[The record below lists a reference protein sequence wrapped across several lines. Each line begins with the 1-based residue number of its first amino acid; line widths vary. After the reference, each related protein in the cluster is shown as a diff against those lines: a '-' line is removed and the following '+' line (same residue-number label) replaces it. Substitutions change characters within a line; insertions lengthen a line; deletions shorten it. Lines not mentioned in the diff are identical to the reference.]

1 MRILKI
7 RFENINSLRGTHEI
21 DFENHPAFRNA
32 PLFAIVGPT
41 GAGKTTLL
49 DVITLTLYN
58 RVPRL
63 GKLSTD
69 FIETT
74 GALLTRDAG
83 HACAEVTFHCGAGTF
98 RAKWELTKVPVRR
111 GERKGTFD
119 LKESLELSDL
129 DGTILTSKKTEV
141 LDEIKKRIGLDYEQ
155 FVKAIL
161 LSQGD
166 FAAFL
171 KASARERGDLLER
184 ITGTEIYRT
193 IGRRAFE
200 IWNDEKGRELNRE
213 REKLAHLT
221 LLSDEDVT
229 VYETKVTELTTL
241 RAACEQRRTQLDSR
255 KLRKERLLEL
265 RNQLLELVEVRQ
277 PRVRAAREQF
287 EQTDLPRLTRH
298 ELLVQRAHDLA
309 DYQSLTRSLAKLRT
323 DAAQRRAEQQTASQN
338 QKTLLTE
345 LAAFVREPALTAE
358 SAALSL
364 HAFRATVSRLHAE
377 FTEASTQA
385 KTASEQVE
393 FWLEKLPDGPLKTAW
408 KRQEVE
414 ECLSQSRAR
423 WQSNQQQ
430 VADLRKLENV
440 SETDEVRA
448 LRQET
453 DLRKAL
459 LTELRARVEA
469 FDSLRRRLNGP
480 DGYETQLAQQRAQFQ
495 QNGPL
500 VEAAQRAVETAER
513 AALAALEA
521 KISHL
526 KATAIPRLRSEL
538 REGDP
543 CAVCGSTH
551 HPARHAATDAD
562 LAAAQAYLDQLDQ
575 IEAAIEQREREVKAA
590 ETRLKQAEA
599 VSKSLESRTAVLES
613 EQRKALGELDEI
625 KQSVGGLK
633 EQLGLERV
641 GKTEEVLAW
650 LRATTERTFRLQEL
664 EALQAEAEA
673 LRQFGQAL
681 KSAAGYLERQRQRT
695 EDLRSVY
702 PHDVTRQLAADCD
715 RFLQRLSQKSH
726 NPDQYADE
734 VRQAEEVLATQ
745 ESAFRHLETTLLP
758 ALRAQGF
765 ETIDAALQTQLSP
778 AEYET
783 LSRRREQVLREE
795 SMIQTQ
801 IEQVKAEADEK
812 LREDDPDETLDS
824 LKAQLRDL
832 LEEEKQHSEEIG
844 SLRKVLEQ
852 NATNQLRH
860 AQKLNEIAAME
871 QSTRKWQ
878 LLSAAIGDRQG
889 KNFNEFAQRL
899 TLMHLIR
906 SANSRLK
913 NLSDR
918 YLLLPPEAE
927 EENLWVLDRHFDERR
942 AVATL
947 SGGETFLV
955 SLALALGLSDLV
967 SRNVKLE
974 SLFIDEGFG
983 TLDPLTLDIAL
994 NTLERLQAESDKTIG
1009 IISHVEALK
1018 ERIPTQIRLK
1028 KGANGYSQLEI
1039 VG

>member
-21 DFENHPAFRNA
+21 DFSGHPAFRNA
-32 PLFAIVGPT
+32 SLFAIVGPT

-83 HACAEVTFHCGAGTF
+83 HACSEVTFRCMAGTF

-119 LKESLELSDL
+119 LKEALELSDL

-141 LDEIKKRIGLDYEQ
+141 LEEIKKRVGLDYEQ

-171 KASARERGDLLER
+171 KATAKERGDLLER

-200 IWNDEKGRELNRE
+200 IWNDEKGRELTRE
-213 REKLAHLT
+213 REKLSHLT
-221 LLSDEDVT
+221 LLSEEDVT
-229 VYETKVTELTTL
+229 AAEARVAELTTL
-241 RAACEQRRTQLDSR
+241 RTACEQRRGELDVR
-255 KLRKERLLEL
+255 RLRKERLLEL
-265 RNQLLELVEVRQ
+265 RNQLHELIDVRL
-277 PRVRAAREQF
+277 PRVRANREQF
-287 EQTDLPRLTRH
+287 EQHDLPRLTRH
-298 ELLVQRAHDLA
+298 ETLVQRAHDLA

-323 DAAQRRAEQQTASQN
+323 DAAQRRAEQQTAAQN

-358 SAALSL
+358 AAALSL
-364 HAFRATVSRLHAE
+364 NAFRATVSRLHAE

-385 KTASEQVE
+385 KAASEQVE

-408 KRQEVE
+408 KRQEVDD
-414 ECLSQSRAR
+414 CLSQSRAR
-423 WQSNQQQ
+423 WTSNQQQ
-430 VADLRKLENV
+430 VSDLRKLEGIA
-440 SETDEVRA
+440 ETDNVRA

-453 DLRKAL
+453 ELRKAL

-469 FDSLRRRLNGP
+469 FEALRRRLAGP
-480 DGYETQLAQQRAQFQ
+480 DGYETQLAQQREQLQ
-495 QNGPL
+495 KNGPV

-538 REGDP
+538 QPGDP

-551 HPARHAATDAD
+551 HPAYHAATDAD
-562 LAAAQAYLDQLDQ
+562 FAAAQAYLDQLAQ
-575 IEAAIEQREREVKAA
+575 IETDIERREREVKQAA
-590 ETRLKQAEA
+590 ANLKGTEA
-599 VSKSLESRTAVLES
+599 VSKSLESRIGVLEA
-613 EQRKALGELDEI
+613 EQQKALGELDEI

-641 GKTEEVLAW
+641 GKAEEVLGW
-650 LRATTERTFRLQEL
+650 LRAATERTIRLQEL
-664 EALQAEAEA
+664 EALQGETEA
-673 LRQFGQAL
+673 LRQFGVAL
-681 KSAAGYLERQRQRT
+681 RSAAEYLTRQRERA

-702 PHDVTRQLAADCD
+702 PHDVKQQLATDCD
-715 RFLQRLSQKSH
+715 RFLQRLSQKTH
-726 NPDQYADE
+726 NPDQYAED
-734 VRQAEEVLATQ
+734 VRQAEEALATQ
-745 ESAFRHLETTLLP
+745 ETAFRHLETTLLP
-758 ALRAQGF
+758 ALHAQGF
-765 ETIDAALQTQLSP
+765 DTIEVALQTQLQS

-783 LSRRREQVLREE
+783 LSRRREGVFREE
-795 SMIQTQ
+795 SMVQSQ
-801 IEQVKAEADEK
+801 IEQLKTEADEK
-812 LREDDPDETLDS
+812 LREDNPDETLDS

-832 LEEEKQHSEEIG
+832 ADEEKGHSEDIG

-852 NATNQLRH
+852 NATNQVRH
-860 AQKLNEIAAME
+860 AQKLTEIATME
-871 QSTRKWQ
+871 EATRKWR
-878 LLSAAIGDRQG
+878 LLSEAIGDRQG

-899 TLMHLIR
+899 TLVHLIR

-913 NLSDR
+913 SLSER
-918 YLLLPPEAE
+918 YLLLPPEPD

-983 TLDPLTLDIAL
+983 TLDPLTLDVAL

>member
-21 DFENHPAFRNA
+21 DFGTHPAFRNSS
-32 PLFAIVGPT
+32 LFAIVGPT

-74 GALLTRDAG
+74 GALLTRDAA
-83 HACAEVTFHCGAGTF
+83 HACSEVTFRCMAGTF

-119 LKESLELSDL
+119 LKESLELAQL

-141 LDEIKKRIGLDYEQ
+141 LEEIKKRIGLDYEQ

-171 KASARERGDLLER
+171 RATARERGDLLER

-193 IGRRAFE
+193 IGKRAFE
-200 IWNDEKGRELNRE
+200 IWHDEKGRDLARE
-213 REKLAHLT
+213 KEKLAHLT
-221 LLSDEDVT
+221 LLSEEEV
-229 VYETKVTELTTL
+229 VAAETRVTELTQL
-241 RAACEQRRTQLDSR
+241 RADCEVRRTELDTR
-255 KLRKERLLEL
+255 RQRKERLLEL
-265 RNQLLELVEVRQ
+265 RTQLQELMDVRL

-287 EQTDLPRLTRH
+287 EQHDLPRLTRH
-298 ELLVQRAHDLA
+298 ETLVQRAHELA
-309 DYQSLTRSLAKLRT
+309 DYQSLTRTLTKLRT
-323 DAAQRRAEQQTASQN
+323 DVAQRRAEQQSARQN
-338 QKTLLTE
+338 QQQLLTE

-364 HAFRATVSRLHAE
+364 NAFRSTVSRLFAE
-377 FTEASTQA
+377 YTEASTQA
-385 KTASEQVE
+385 KEASKQVE
-393 FWLEKLPDGPLKTAW
+393 FWLDKLPAGPLKTAW
-408 KRQEVE
+408 QQQRVE
-414 ECLSQSRAR
+414 ECLTQSRAR
-423 WQSNQQQ
+423 WASNQQQ
-430 VADLRKLENV
+430 VSDLRQREGV
-440 SETDEVRA
+440 RETDDVRV

-453 DLRKAL
+453 DFRKTL

-469 FDSLRRRLNGP
+469 FESLRRRLTGP
-480 DGYETQLAQQRAQFQ
+480 EGYETQLAQQREQWQ
-495 QNGPL
+495 RNQPL
-500 VEAAQRAVETAER
+500 VVAAQRTVEVAER
-513 AALAALEA
+513 AALTALEA

-526 KATAIPRLRSEL
+526 KASAIPRLRGEL
-538 REGDP
+538 RAGEP

-551 HPARHAATDAD
+551 HPAHHAATEAD
-562 LAAAQAYLDQLDQ
+562 LAAAQAYLDQLTQ
-575 IEAAIEQREREVKAA
+575 IEVDIDRREREVKGAEAA
-590 ETRLKQAEA
+590 LKQAEA
-599 VSKSLESRTAVLES
+599 TSKALESRTAVLET
-613 EQRKALGELDEI
+613 ERQKAGAELDEI
-625 KQSVGGLK
+625 KRAVTELK

-641 GKTEEVLAW
+641 GKAEEVLAW
-650 LRATTERTFRLQEL
+650 LRTANERLKQLQEL
-664 EALQAEAEA
+664 EALLGEAEA
-673 LRQFGQAL
+673 LKQFGGAL
-681 KSAAGYLERQRQRT
+681 KAAAGYLVRQRERAD
-695 EDLRSVY
+695 DLRSVY
-702 PHDVTRQLAADCD
+702 PHDVKTQLATDCD
-715 RFLQRLSQKSH
+715 RFLQRLNQKTY
-726 NPDQYADE
+726 NPDQYADD
-734 VRQAEEVLATQ
+734 VRQTEEALLAQ
-745 ESAFRHLETTLLP
+745 ETAFRHLENALLP
-758 ALRAQGF
+758 ALHAQGF
-765 ETIDAALQTQLSP
+765 SSIEAALQTQLQP
-778 AEYET
+778 AEYDALT
-783 LSRRREQVLREE
+783 RRREQVYREE
-795 SMIQTQ
+795 TLLHTQ
-801 IEQVKAEADEK
+801 MEQVRQEADEK
-812 LREDDPDETLDS
+812 LLEDRADETLDS

-832 LEEEKQHSEEIG
+832 ADEEKGHSEAIG
-844 SLRKVLEQ
+844 SLRKELEQ
-852 NATNQLRH
+852 NAANQLRH
-860 AQKLNEIAAME
+860 AQKLTEIAAAE
-871 QSTRKWQ
+871 EATRKWR
-878 LLSAAIGDRQG
+878 LLSEAIGDRQG

-899 TLMHLIR
+899 TLMHLVR
-906 SANSRLK
+906 SANSRLQ
-913 NLSDR
+913 NLSER
-918 YLLLPPEAE
+918 YLLLPPEPD